1 MHDPDILP
9 HMYDIEEMSKTF
21 ETAVAPA
28 ELDCAPTGKCICSRP
43 ECRKCFPPRPDEFG
57 PPIVNS
63 EAWIVDKQVSE
74 KGCEFGEVAS
84 SQGLQRV
91 TLPRVLG
98 FNQSSCARTQ
108 TSGSLSAR

>member
-1 MHDPDILP
+1 
-9 HMYDIEEMSKTF
+9 MSKTF

-74 KGCEFGEVAS
+74 KVVS
-84 SQGLQRV
+84 SVRWPALRV
-91 TLPRVLG
+91 
-98 FNQSSCARTQ
+98 SSA
-108 TSGSLSAR
+108 